1 MSPLY
6 RLETASG
13 PGRKGVRLPF
23 PGKSEMCEG
32 ARSHGTPPVASMG
45 VRSVPS
51 WLTAR
56 GKARRAL
63 CVHGSTPWDR
73 WKVFEILSE
82 GERKRQS
89 RAEKKDRPYR
99 GSRVAGQSRLTVNQV
114 PLDTVV
120 RIHPSPYPQDG
131 LIMVPLLYRP
141 ECGIWKVGRVWPK
154 AAAC

>member
-1 MSPLY
+1 MPL
-6 RLETASG
+6 
-13 PGRKGVRLPF
+13 
-23 PGKSEMCEG
+23 
-32 ARSHGTPPVASMG
+32 HQ
-45 VRSVPS
+45 
-51 WLTAR
+51 
-56 GKARRAL
+56 
-63 CVHGSTPWDR
+63 
-73 WKVFEILSE
+73 VFEILSE
-82 GERKRQS
+82 GERN
-89 RAEKKDRPYR
+89 EKTGRNLTHRPYR